1 MTTISDLIE
10 TAETSYGNALEVR
23 YLYPTLY
30 VICSSEEFGNL
41 DSDQRDRLFT
51 SALSMEPGEL
61 DRIRGLGVI
70 EIVLCSPSQR
80 KAEYGFLDHAD
91 AGHHWLEWFN
101 PLLWKNKKQ
110 ALPSQEKT
118 TSISDSSTK
127 ALHFYGYKGG
137 QARSTV
143 LLLMAKKL
151 AENGQR
157 VLVVDADIEAP
168 SLDAMLD
175 VTTEFPEATLMGLC
189 GWATEITPVA
199 RAYVGH
205 SSTGTV
211 DVLACRPKSPSY
223 DMDFA
228 AFTLGTALDARTLE
242 RAIKKLREF
251 VSQQVSPNR
260 YDIVMF
266 DHRTGMTPSVLP
278 IMQSWPGPA
287 LIFVRPDGMA
297 RPGEVSNIFRTLLSQ
312 DSTTPGAFVSFSL
325 DPKEVHES
333 ARRAH
338 GRFIDQLLTTISD
351 ALTRD
356 GEQEDIDP
364 SELEDYWALWHHD
377 TALLHGNRV
386 APSNL
391 SSANQKTL
399 EHLIDLLD
407 VQKVAPS
414 ILPNNTP
421 LNLMISGATD
431 EGWFILTPDIA
442 RLFSKE
448 SPIRYVFGRKGTGK
462 TRLLRELH
470 VQKLGEPLLVATDYQ
485 EGGLQSAGIDFIR
498 LYEICGKNSDHFW
511 WTLLYAALDCSN
523 TDGNALSESIKKI
536 TKNPGFN
543 GAESVRLVDALL
555 SNAKGERTFLIDGV
569 ETAVPAPELRSF
581 VEGLFR
587 FMAAVQYDRN
597 MASKLKIRL
606 FLRSDLWQG
615 ASQNIEQQVE
625 GVALVLRWDKT
636 SILNFALGRMASLPW
651 FRQTFTAVCALI
663 EGQKDQIARG
673 ALSDELTESLLL
685 NVFPKS
691 LDRNKLKT
699 TTFFSTYFSDA
710 GGDSEARASFYPRL
724 FDAFLKG
731 VDALASEAGADR
743 ALKDERLVSSI
754 VLKAYDEASGTFINE
769 VRHELYTLL
778 ALNDSASENKQ
789 IVDLLIG
796 SFSGQKTPFEPEELV
811 AALAIATEI
820 EPEKVR
826 DALHRMKAMG
836 IFENSPGSR
845 SVWRTGRLYKSGL
858 KMKYVRSNTAK
869 R

>member
-10 TAETSYGNALEVR
+10 IAANHYGESLEVK

-30 VICSSEEFGNL
+30 VICTAEEFEGLSQEQGDNAFAKSLNL
-41 DSDQRDRLFT
+41 VSLEIERLR
-51 SALSMEPGEL
+51 S
-61 DRIRGLGVI
+61 LGVV
-70 EIVLCSPSQR
+70 EIILCSPLQR
-80 KAEYGFLDHAD
+80 KAEYSFLDNAD

-101 PLLWKNKKQ
+101 PLLWKAKNQ
-110 ALPSQEKT
+110 ILPNS
-118 TSISDSSTK
+118 SDSILESSPK
-127 ALHFYGYKGG
+127 AIHFYGYKGG

-151 AENGQR
+151 ADQGQR

-175 VTTEFPEATLMGLC
+175 VTTDTPESTLMGLC
-189 GWATEITPVA
+189 GWANSITPIA

-211 DVLACRPKSPSY
+211 DVLACRPKSSSY

-228 AFTLGTALDARTLE
+228 AFTLGTALDSRTLE
-242 RAIKKLREF
+242 HAVKKLRLYASNQDF
-251 VSQQVSPNR
+251 KVR
-260 YDIVMF
+260 YDVVMF

-278 IMQSWPGPA
+278 IMQSWSGPA

-297 RPGEVSNIFRTLLSQ
+297 RPSEVANIFRTLLSQ
-312 DSTTPGAFVSFSL
+312 NAATPGAFVSFSL
-325 DPKEVHES
+325 DPKEVQGS
-333 ARRAH
+333 ARLTH
-338 GRFIDQLLTTISD
+338 GRFIDQLLTIVSD
-351 ALTRD
+351 ALTRE
-356 GEQEDIDP
+356 GGQEDIDP
-364 SELEDYWALWHHD
+364 SELEDYWTLWHHD

-386 APSNL
+386 NPESL

-399 EHLIDLLD
+399 DHLIDLLD
-407 VQKVAPS
+407 VQKTPPVIS
-414 ILPNNTP
+414 NDNTHVR
-421 LNLMISGATD
+421 LMISGATD

-442 RLFSKE
+442 RLFSDA
-448 SPIRYVFGRKGTGK
+448 SAIRYVFGRKGTGK

-470 VQKLGEPLLVATDYQ
+470 AKKLGEPLFVATDYQ
-485 EGGLQSAGIDFIR
+485 GGGLQSAGLDFIQ
-498 LYEICGKNSDHFW
+498 LYDRCGKNVDHFW
-511 WTLLYAALDCSN
+511 WTLLRAALECTT
-523 TDGNALSESIKKI
+523 TDNSALTDKIKQ
-536 TKNPGFN
+536 TV
-543 GAESVRLVDALL
+543 AESSFNPSKSTQLVETLL
-555 SNAKGERTFLIDGV
+555 SGSVSERTFLIDGV
-569 ETAVPAPELRSF
+569 ETAVPAPELRGF

-587 FMAAVQYDRN
+587 FMAAIQYDR
-597 MASKLKIRL
+597 AISSKLKVRL

-625 GVALVLRWDKT
+625 GVTLVLRWNKT
-636 SILNFALGRMASLPW
+636 SVFNFALGRMVSLPW
-651 FRQTFTAVCALI
+651 FRETFPAVCSAV
-663 EGQKDQIARG
+663 EEKKEQIARG
-673 ALSDELTESLLL
+673 ALEDEDAETLLL

-699 TTFFSTYFSDA
+699 TTFLSTYFSDA
-710 GGDSEARASFYPRL
+710 GGDSESKASFYPRL

-731 VDALASEAGADR
+731 IDTTASTLGTAR
-743 ALKDERLVSSI
+743 ALKDGRITSSLV
-754 VLKAYDEASGTFINE
+754 LTAYDVASGTFINE

-778 ALNDSASENKQ
+778 ALDNNASENKTV
-789 IVDLLIG
+789 VDLFIG

-811 AALAIATEI
+811 AALATATEI

-826 DALHRMKAMG
+826 DALQKMKSMG

-858 KMKYVRSNTAK
+858 KMKYVRSNVVK